1 VSRVQPAMASED
13 FSFFANEVPGFFYR
27 LGSVKPGTTSGDHHS
42 PTFLADDGSI
52 PIGIRAM
59 STVVLDYLTR
69 HK

>member
-1 VSRVQPAMASED
+1 MASED

-42 PTFLADDGSI
+42 PTFLADDAAI

-59 STVVLDYLTR
+59 STVLVDYLSR
-69 HK
+69 HR